1 MTKLISI
8 IDDNVS
14 LLKSLKLKFNI
25 SGYLVNTFSDPTI
38 ALNYHEKNPADFYI
52 IDYKMPKINGVE
64 FYNSLCLK
72 LKKNE
77 RALARQ
83 FVLFE
88 KNKFC
93 MWYSYE
99 KKVGSYKIGYAES
112 KNGINWKRLDNNIKI
127 NTSSKY
133 EINMR
138 EYPCIISVK
147 NKKYI
152 LYNGDD
158 YGKKGILLAELEK

>member
-1 MTKLISI
+1 MR
-8 IDDNVS
+8 
-14 LLKSLKLKFNI
+14 
-25 SGYLVNTFSDPTI
+25 
-38 ALNYHEKNPADFYI
+38 E
-52 IDYKMPKINGVE
+52 
-64 FYNSLCLK
+64 
-72 LKKNE
+72 
-77 RALARQ
+77 LARP

-112 KNGINWKRLDNNIKI
+112 KNGINWKRLDNNINI

-138 EYPCIISVK
+138 EHLVLSRY
-147 NKKYI
+147 
-152 LYNGDD
+152 
-158 YGKKGILLAELEK
+158 